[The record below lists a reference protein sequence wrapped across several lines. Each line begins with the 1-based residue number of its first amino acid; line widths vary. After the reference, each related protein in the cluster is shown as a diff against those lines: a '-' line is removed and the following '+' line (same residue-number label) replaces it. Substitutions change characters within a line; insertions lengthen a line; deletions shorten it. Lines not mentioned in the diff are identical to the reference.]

1 MKRIHLLFFLFIVI
15 AVIILLIYIFS
26 EKPKSSLPQNNLP
39 TAPTSEPGQKS
50 NSPSVSGTEPGL
62 QQTQPNNA
70 NVGDTDKGSAGI
82 FQPPLERAME
92 RVLKKKFG
100 MYITPQ
106 NSPVQPE
113 RFQGYHTG
121 VDFEIFPE
129 ELNAEVQVHAVCS
142 GELKLK
148 KHASGYGGVAVQACE
163 LNKDPITVIYGHLKL
178 SNITADVGTNI
189 NVGEV
194 IGILGADK
202 SVETDGERKHL
213 HLGFHKGTAI
223 DIRGYVSSEAE
234 LANWIDPCLY
244 ACHD

>member
-1 MKRIHLLFFLFIVI
+1 MKRIYLLFFLVIII
-15 AVIILLIYIFS
+15 AVIVLLVYIFFQ
-26 EKPKSSLPQNNLP
+26 KPKSSLPQNNLP
-39 TAPTSEPGQKS
+39 TVSTSEPRQKN
-50 NSPSVSGTEPGL
+50 NSPSVSNTEPAP
-62 QQTQPNNA
+62 QQTQPKNA
-70 NVGDTDKGSAGI
+70 NVGDTGKGSASI
-82 FQPPLERAME
+82 FQPPLDRAGE

-148 KHASGYGGVAVQACE
+148 KYASGYGGVAVQACE
-163 LNKDPITVIYGHLKL
+163 LDKDPITVVYGHLKL
-178 SNITADVGTNI
+178 SGIAADVETNI
-189 NVGEV
+189 NVGEI
-194 IGILGADK
+194 IGILGANR

-244 ACHD
+244 VCHN

>member
-1 MKRIHLLFFLFIVI
+1 MKRIYLLFFL
-15 AVIILLIYIFS
+15 VIIIAAIILIFYIFPQ
-26 EKPKSSLPQNNLP
+26 KPKSSLPQNNLP
-39 TAPTSEPGQKS
+39 AASTSEPGQKS
-50 NSPSVSGTEPGL
+50 DSPSVSGTEPGL
-62 QQTQPNNA
+62 RQTQPKNE
-70 NVGDTDKGSAGI
+70 NVGDTDKRSAGI
-82 FQPPLERAME
+82 FQPPLERAGE
-92 RVLKKKFG
+92 RVTKKKFG

-148 KHASGYGGVAVQACE
+148 KYASGYGGVAVQACE
-163 LNKDPITVIYGHLKL
+163 LDKDPITVIYGHLKL
-178 SNITADVGTNI
+178 SSIAADVGINI

-194 IGILGADK
+194 IGILGANK
-202 SVETDGERKHL
+202 SAETDGERKHL

-234 LANWIDPCLY
+234 LANWIDPYLY
-244 ACHD
+244 ACHN